1 MDAREK
7 AIISTL
13 DKLSALDVF
22 IIVSKCL
29 QCGDYYGVKDGQGV
43 HGISHGYCNRECVD
57 IAAMMAGEG

>member
-1 MDAREK
+1 MDEREK

-13 DKLSALDVF
+13 DKLATLGVF

-29 QCGDYYGVKDGQGV
+29 QCGTYYNVKPGQGV

-57 IAAMMAGEG
+57 IAAMIVVEG